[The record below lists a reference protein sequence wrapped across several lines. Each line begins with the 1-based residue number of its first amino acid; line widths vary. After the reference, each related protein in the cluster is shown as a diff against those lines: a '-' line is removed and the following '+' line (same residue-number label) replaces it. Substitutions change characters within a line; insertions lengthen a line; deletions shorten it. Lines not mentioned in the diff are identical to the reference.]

1 MDAQNGSTVESPGVH
16 LGCLAARNVPL
27 PAERDAFLRALAGL
41 VSALLSRGPQQS
53 GVRVEGIADAGE
65 GNGVVSA
72 GGDWIVRCEGWRTV
86 NRQSNAAK
94 STARRLWLWPIAI
107 LLGFPIGGLLADLAM
122 DGVDSVGSALVEGLI
137 AGVIVGAA
145 EWFALRR
152 WVSWLWIPAT
162 CVGIATGLTAGAALV
177 HYGIGRGDLALMGAV
192 TGLGVGV
199 FQALVLVQAG
209 HSISN
214 AIVWAVANPP
224 AWALGWFITS
234 YVIARNIGERYPIF
248 GASGAV
254 VFGLLTWLL
263 LAALIRRASETQGP
277 RNATAR

>member
-1 MDAQNGSTVESPGVH
+1 MP
-16 LGCLAARNVPL
+16 AR
-27 PAERDAFLRALAGL
+27 G
-41 VSALLSRGPQQS
+41 
-53 GVRVEGIADAGE
+53 
-65 GNGVVSA
+65 GVVSD
-72 GGDWIVRCEGWRTV
+72 GGDWRVGCEGWRTV

-107 LLGFPIGGLLADLAM
+107 LLGFPIGGLIADLTM
-122 DGVDSVGSALVEGLI
+122 DGVDSPGSALVEGLI

-162 CVGIATGLTAGAALV
+162 GVGIAVGLTAGAALV
-177 HYGIGRGDLALMGAV
+177 DYGIGRGDLALMGAV

-199 FQALVLVQAG
+199 FQALVLMQAG

-214 AIVWAVANPP
+214 AVLWAVANPP
-224 AWALGWFITS
+224 AWALGWFISS

-248 GASGAV
+248 GASGCV

-263 LAALIRRASETQGP
+263 LAVLIRRASETQGTTNTRP
-277 RNATAR
+277 AR

>member
-1 MDAQNGSTVESPGVH
+1 
-16 LGCLAARNVPL
+16 
-27 PAERDAFLRALAGL
+27 
-41 VSALLSRGPQQS
+41 VS
-53 GVRVEGIADAGE
+53 E
-65 GNGVVSA
+65 

-86 NRQSNAAK
+86 NGQSNAAK
-94 STARRLWLWPIAI
+94 SPARRLWLWPIAI
-107 LLGFPIGGLLADLAM
+107 LVGFPIGGYVADLAV

-162 CVGIATGLTAGAALV
+162 CVGMAVGLTAGAALV
-177 HYGIGRGDLALMGAV
+177 DYGVGRGDLALMGAV

-199 FQALVLVQAG
+199 FQALVLLQAG

-214 AIVWAVANPP
+214 AVVWAVANPP
-224 AWALGWFITS
+224 AWALAWFISS
-234 YVIARNIGERYPIF
+234 YVIARNIGERFPVF

-263 LAALIRRASETQGP
+263 LAALIRRASENQGTT
-277 RNATAR
+277 NATAR